1 MSIET
6 LSHFALISIFSE
18 NWQTEKAEMEQIGLP
33 PTHRRECNENLL
45 GRGDSWEHAILE
57 ALCWEERSSKK
68 KKMDKAS
75 LD

>member
-1 MSIET
+1 MSTET

-18 NWQTEKAEMEQIGLP
+18 NWQKEKADTEQIGSP

-45 GRGDSWEHAILE
+45 GIGDSWVHAILK
-57 ALCWEERSSKK
+57 ALYWEERIKK